1 LNQRKKLTRC
11 NTYAGKVGF
20 SLRNNFKKRLND
32 DTISQKY
39 IVCSSEGHQKNTESS
54 KDVIRTGCNARVQF
68 SVSHERVW
76 TVQNVVLDHNHYLA
90 TPNKSHKLRSQRH
103 VIEADIMLISQVRE
117 AGLKPITCV

>member
-20 SLRNNFKKRLND
+20 SIRNNFKKRLND

-54 KDVIRTGCNARVQF
+54 RDMTRTGCNARVQF
-68 SVSHERVW
+68 SVSHEGVW
-76 TVQNVVLDHNHYLA
+76 TVQKVVLDHNHYLA

-103 VIEADIMLISQVRE
+103 VIEADRMLISQVRE

>member
-1 LNQRKKLTRC
+1 LNQRKKLRRC
-11 NTYAGKVGF
+11 TTLMLARLGSVLGIT
-20 SLRNNFKKRLND
+20 LKKRLND

-39 IVCSSEGHQKNTESS
+39 IVYSSEGNRKNTSS

-68 SVSHERVW
+68 SVSHEGVW
-76 TVQNVVLDHNHYLA
+76 TVQKVVLDHNHYLA

-103 VIEADIMLISQVRE
+103 VIEADRMLISQVRE